1 MKTVGNN
8 EEILIIV
15 DDYMKLTDTKKK
27 NLLGFKSSNGIKYIE
42 KEVCLDPYI
51 LGLWLGDGTHTHPI
65 IASEDIEIQKY
76 VFNWC
81 KNNDAELIHDEAVKF
96 RIRRKGKTN
105 GISDL
110 RNAIGQSNSNKCKGC
125 CLKKMK
131 ICDFVEIDHREIH
144 KSKTNPFMDQLYKYN
159 LVGNKHIPKDYMMNC
174 REIRLKL
181 LAGLIDTDGHVSNDG
196 KRISISQVNEKLAKQ
211 IVILSRSL
219 GYTVNERIVERKD
232 VKCPGV
238 RRKDYKN
245 TYSINISSSHLCEI
259 PTLLTRKKCKNSNTN
274 KDYQKTQISV
284 KPIGRGTYFGWQVD
298 KNHKFVANDFTVL
311 KNCDQMFCTQ
321 CQTPF
326 SWKTGRVENGVI
338 HNPHYFEWLRK
349 NGNGNGERNL
359 LEVRCGREIDNHF
372 ISRIVGVSSLKMS
385 TICRNIVH
393 IRRVELPRYVINVIN
408 DNQDLR
414 VNYLTQKITEEKFKS
429 VLQKR
434 NREKTKRRDIAN
446 ILNMYI
452 DSSTDILYRFL
463 NQCKKDKVCG
473 YTIHFIEQ
481 KYISEL
487 RSLITY
493 TNSCFTDVSDLY
505 KSVHYQ
511 IDTSGK
517 FTKKN

>member
-1 MKTVGNN
+1 MSCNEMSSCNVCVETFNRSTHACITCQLCDFQSCKKCQETYLTSSSENAHCMNCKHEWNYKTLISLFTRKFVDSVYKKHTEKVLLERERALLPATQPIVEEQQRQETIKKDIFNLQKQIRDLRFQVAVKVKLCKTREN
-8 EEILIIV
+8 E
-15 DDYMKLTDTKKK
+15 KQT
-27 NLLGFKSSNGIKYIE
+27 F
-42 KEVCLDPYI
+42 
-51 LGLWLGDGTHTHPI
+51 
-65 IASEDIEIQKY
+65 IQKCHY
-76 VFNWC
+76 
-81 KNNDAELIHDEAVKF
+81 E
-96 RIRRKGKTN
+96 
-105 GISDL
+105 
-110 RNAIGQSNSNKCKGC
+110 
-125 CLKKMK
+125 
-131 ICDFVEIDHREIH
+131 
-144 KSKTNPFMDQLYKYN
+144 
-159 LVGNKHIPKDYMMNC
+159 NC
-174 REIRLKL
+174 RGFLNSEWKCGICEMMTCSNCHEVKGVKALHTCKPENVQTAKL
-181 LAGLIDTDGHVSNDG
+181 LAKDTKSCP
-196 KRISISQVNEKLAKQ
+196 
-211 IVILSRSL
+211 
-219 GYTVNERIVERKD
+219 
-232 VKCPGV
+232 KCS
-238 RRKDYKN
+238 
-245 TYSINISSSHLCEI
+245 T
-259 PTLLTRKKCKNSNTN
+259 
-274 KDYQKTQISV
+274 
-284 KPIGRGTYFGWQVD
+284 PIFKIEG
-298 KNHKFVANDFTVL
+298 
-311 KNCDQMFCTQ
+311 CDQIWCTQ

-326 SWKTGRVENGVI
+326 SWKTGRLENGVI

-393 IRRVELPRYVINVIN
+393 IRRDELPRYVINVIN

-473 YTIHFIEQ
+473 YTIHFIEH